1 MTGGMKAW
9 GIDLEKH
16 RHLFS
21 EAEWDNLQA
30 FLAHLRRR
38 LK

>member
-1 MTGGMKAW
+1 MSGELKAW
-9 GIDLEKH
+9 GIDLEKY

-21 EAEWDNLQA
+21 ETEWDNLQA
-30 FLAHLRRR
+30 FFVGLRRR